1 MNENNT
7 EQTVSDRSTE
17 FVAVE
22 GGQETASAG
31 GLLVTAYIIMWVAV
45 FVFVWMTRKRL
56 GGISS
61 RLTDLEV
68 ALKKADGAAPP
79 PPA

>member
-1 MNENNT
+1 MNEQNT
-7 EQTVSDRSTE
+7 EQTVSDRSSE

-31 GLLVTAYIIMWVAV
+31 GLLVAAYILMWVAV
-45 FVFVWMTRKRL
+45 FAFVWMTKKRL

-61 RLTDLEV
+61 RLSDLEL
-68 ALKKADGAAPP
+68 ALKKADEASASS
-79 PPA
+79 AS